1 MRTEVAV
8 FDTVFQDMI
17 GGGQHGGS
25 HCENRLLG
33 AASGFQTQEL
43 RVQVRAFD
51 AYRGPGGCDQ
61 CSLEP
66 SGATFAGTLVVAGTE
81 GCPGQ
86 QVCSAGKARHV
97 DADLRHD
104 DVRGDAAN
112 PGHRRQKAGALL
124 DRRQVFS
131 HRSIDVG
138 EGMLEACDEFQ
149 MYFQQSSM
157 VVANAAVERL
167 EQFAALLAGG
177 ALSQVSEFFRI
188 VLSGDKRGEDGA
200 AALTENV

>member
-1 MRTEVAV
+1 
-8 FDTVFQDMI
+8 
-17 GGGQHGGS
+17 
-25 HCENRLLG
+25 
-33 AASGFQTQEL
+33 
-43 RVQVRAFD
+43 
-51 AYRGPGGCDQ
+51 
-61 CSLEP
+61 
-66 SGATFAGTLVVAGTE
+66 
-81 GCPGQ
+81 
-86 QVCSAGKARHV
+86 
-97 DADLRHD
+97 
-104 DVRGDAAN
+104 VRGDAAN

-188 VLSGDKRGEDGA
+188 ALSGNKRGEDGA